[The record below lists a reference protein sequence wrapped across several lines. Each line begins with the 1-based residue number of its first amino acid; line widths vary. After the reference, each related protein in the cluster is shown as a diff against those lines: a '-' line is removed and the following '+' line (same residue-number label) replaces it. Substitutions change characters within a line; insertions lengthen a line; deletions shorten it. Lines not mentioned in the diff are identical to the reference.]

1 MSATPATPR
10 LPLLKRIP
18 LGAWA
23 AVTWCGATL
32 YPLVEYVLMP
42 PRQEV
47 SYAYP
52 RHGMEG
58 QAAQL
63 LLLLATALALAG
75 CAVLSRRPVA
85 AMALLVGGTGAS
97 MAAWQQTET
106 VPTAYLPVTVAL
118 GLVTARNPR
127 RTSLI
132 AGALAFGALFA
143 LWAPRE
149 LLGFGR
155 DDGIASEPYVAL
167 TAVVAWLIGNSVHQA
182 RVYAENLRSQAAT
195 QAVTAERLRIARE
208 LHDMVAHSIGVIA
221 LQAGA
226 ARRVIDTQPG
236 GAREA
241 LTAIEDTGRE
251 TLSGLRRMLG
261 ALREAEPGER
271 GAEPGERGAK
281 PRRTRTA
288 ALDPEP
294 GLAAVD
300 RLAETTTAAGV
311 RVDVRWLG
319 ELRPL
324 PPEIDMS
331 AYRIIQEALTNVV
344 RHASTAS
351 CSVSVDC
358 RTDELAIEVIDGG
371 RGHGSTPDGGYG
383 LLGMRE
389 RVGLLH
395 GQFSA
400 APRPEG
406 GFRVAARLPV
416 PAAAR

>member
-1 MSATPATPR
+1 MSATPR

-18 LGAWA
+18 VGVWT
-23 AVTWCGATL
+23 AVTWCAVTL
-32 YPLVEYVLMP
+32 HPLVEYVLMP
-42 PRQEV
+42 PRQHV
-47 SYAYP
+47 SYSFP
-52 RHGMEG
+52 RDGMDAPG
-58 QAAQL
+58 ARL
-63 LLLLATALALAG
+63 LLLMATALALAG
-75 CAVLSRRPVA
+75 CAVLSRKPRA
-85 AMALLVGGTGAS
+85 AMALLVAGTGAS
-97 MAAWQQTET
+97 MAAWHQTET

-118 GLVTARNPR
+118 GFITAQNSR

-132 AGALAFGALFA
+132 ACAMAFGALFA

-155 DDGIASEPYVAL
+155 DDGTAAEPYIAL
-167 TAVVAWLIGNSVHQA
+167 TAVIAWLIGNSVRQA

-226 ARRVIDTQPG
+226 ARRVIDTQPA

-241 LTAIEDTGRE
+241 LTAIEATGRE
-251 TLSGLRRMLG
+251 TLSGLRRILG
-261 ALREAEPGER
+261 ALREAEPGED
-271 GAEPGERGAK
+271 
-281 PRRTRTA
+281 RTP
-288 ALDPEP
+288 LGPEP

-344 RHASTAS
+344 RHASTAT
-351 CSVSVDC
+351 CRVSVTC
-358 RTDELAIEVIDGG
+358 RADELSIEVIDGG
-371 RGHGSTPDGGYG
+371 RGRGSTPDGGYG
-383 LLGMRE
+383 LIGMRE

-395 GQFSA
+395 GEFSA

-406 GFRVAARLPV
+406 GFRVSARLPV
-416 PAAAR
+416 PAGIR

>member
-1 MSATPATPR
+1 MSATPR

-18 LGAWA
+18 LGVWT
-23 AVTWCGATL
+23 AVTWCGVTL
-32 YPLVEYVLMP
+32 YPLVEYVLTP

-58 QAAQL
+58 HGAQL

-85 AMALLVGGTGAS
+85 AMALLVAGTGAS

-118 GLVTARNPR
+118 GLITARNPR

-132 AGALAFGALFA
+132 AGALTFGALFA

-149 LLGFGR
+149 LIGFGR
-155 DDGIASEPYVAL
+155 DDGVASEPYVAL

-182 RVYAENLRSQAAT
+182 RLYAENLRAQAAT

-226 ARRVIDTQPG
+226 ARRVIDTQPA

-241 LTAIEDTGRE
+241 LTVIEDTGRE

-261 ALREAEPGER
+261 ALREAEPEES
-271 GAEPGERGAK
+271 GAETAK
-281 PRRTRTA
+281 TQAP
-288 ALDPEP
+288 LDPEP

-319 ELRPL
+319 QLRPL

-371 RGHGSTPDGGYG
+371 RGHGSTPDSGYG

-395 GQFSA
+395 GEFSA

-416 PAAAR
+416 PAGAR

>member
-1 MSATPATPR
+1 MSATPR

-18 LGAWA
+18 LGVWT
-23 AVTWCGATL
+23 AVTWCAVTVQ
-32 YPLVEYVLMP
+32 PLVQYVLMQ
-42 PRQEV
+42 PRHDV
-47 SYAYP
+47 SYSYP
-52 RHGMEG
+52 RHGMDG
-58 QAAQL
+58 LGARL

-75 CAVLSRRPVA
+75 CAVLSRRPLTA
-85 AMALLVGGTGAS
+85 TALLVAGTGIS
-97 MAAWQQTET
+97 MAAWQQTEM

-118 GLVTARNPR
+118 GSVTARNAR
-127 RTSLI
+127 LTSLI
-132 AGALAFGALFA
+132 AGALAFGALFV
-143 LWAPRE
+143 LWASRE
-149 LLGFGR
+149 SLGFGR
-155 DDGIASEPYVAL
+155 DDGTAAEPYIAL
-167 TAVVAWLIGNSVHQA
+167 IALVAWLIGNSVHQA
-182 RVYAENLRSQAAT
+182 RVYAANLRSRAAT

-226 ARRVIDTQPG
+226 ARRVIDTQPD
-236 GAREA
+236 GARDA
-241 LTAIEDTGRE
+241 LTAIEATGRE

-261 ALREAEPGER
+261 ALRAAEPG
-271 GAEPGERGAK
+271 
-281 PRRTRTA
+281 TA
-288 ALDPEP
+288 DAPLGPEP

-324 PPEIDMS
+324 PPEIDVS

-358 RTDELAIEVIDGG
+358 RGEELAIEVTDGG
-371 RGHGSTPDGGYG
+371 RGHGRTPGSGYG

-395 GQFSA
+395 GDFSA

-416 PAAAR
+416 PAGAR

>member
-1 MSATPATPR
+1 MSVNPR

-18 LGAWA
+18 LGFWTAVAWCA
-23 AVTWCGATL
+23 ATA

-42 PRQEV
+42 PRREI
-47 SYAYP
+47 SYSYP
-52 RHGMEG
+52 RDGMDAPG
-58 QAAQL
+58 ARL
-63 LLLLATALALAG
+63 LLFLAAALVLAG
-75 CAVLSRRPVA
+75 CALQSRRPLT
-85 AMALLVGGTGAS
+85 AMALLVAGTGAS

-106 VPTAYLPVTVAL
+106 VPTAYLPVTIAL
-118 GLVTARNPR
+118 GFITARTSR

-132 AGALAFGALFA
+132 AAALALGALFA

-149 LLGFGR
+149 LLDFGR
-155 DDGIASEPYVAL
+155 DDGTASEPYIAL

-182 RVYAENLRSQAAT
+182 RVHAEALRSRAAT

-226 ARRVIDTQPG
+226 ARRVIDTQPD
-236 GAREA
+236 GARDA
-241 LTAIEDTGRE
+241 LTAIETTGRE

-261 ALREAEPGER
+261 ALRETEPG
-271 GAEPGERGAK
+271 K
-281 PRRTRTA
+281 PDA
-288 ALDPEP
+288 PLGPEP
-294 GLAAVD
+294 GLAAVG

-311 RVDVRWLG
+311 RVDVRWIG

-358 RTDELAIEVIDGG
+358 RAEELSIEVIDGG
-371 RGHGSTPDGGYG
+371 RGHGSTPGNGYG

-395 GQFSA
+395 GDFSA
-400 APRPEG
+400 APRAEG

-416 PAAAR
+416 PAGVR

>member
-1 MSATPATPR
+1 MSATPR

-18 LGAWA
+18 VGVWT
-23 AVTWCGATL
+23 AVTWCAVTL
-32 YPLVEYVLMP
+32 YPLVEYVLTP
-42 PRQEV
+42 PRQGV
-47 SYAYP
+47 SYSYP
-52 RHGMEG
+52 RDGMDAPG
-58 QAAQL
+58 ARL

-75 CAVLSRRPVA
+75 CAVLSRRPLTA
-85 AMALLVGGTGAS
+85 TALLVAGTGAS
-97 MAAWQQTET
+97 MAAWHQTET

-118 GLVTARNPR
+118 GFITAHHSR
-127 RTSLI
+127 RTSLT

-155 DDGIASEPYVAL
+155 DDGIAAEPYIAL

-182 RVYAENLRSQAAT
+182 RGYAENLRSQAAT

-226 ARRVIDTQPG
+226 ARRVIDTQPA
-236 GAREA
+236 GARDA
-241 LTAIEDTGRE
+241 LTAIEATGRE
-251 TLSGLRRMLG
+251 TLSGLRRILG
-261 ALREAEPGER
+261 ALREAEPG
-271 GAEPGERGAK
+271 G
-281 PRRTRTA
+281 TRTP
-288 ALDPEP
+288 LDPEP

-300 RLAETTTAAGV
+300 RLAETTSAAGV

-351 CSVSVDC
+351 CRVSVDC
-358 RTDELAIEVIDGG
+358 RADELSIEVIDGG
-371 RGHGSTPDGGYG
+371 RGHGSTPDSGYG

-395 GQFSA
+395 GEFSA

-406 GFRVAARLPV
+406 GFRVAALLPV
-416 PAAAR
+416 PAGVR